1 MNLKDFEKIGIE
13 FNPNSK
19 SGYSKL
25 KSKHSGIMDL
35 HVEYKQN
42 KNKTSDLI
50 VKMWHETSDGL
61 KDPLVIMG
69 VNYHATKNEEV
80 YYLEWHDE
88 NMNYHTT
95 DEAEMKDFV
104 ENVWFPN
111 LINNQ
116 YHFDNWYD
124 DFKKYH
130 IRRRFKPQLLLSEQI
145 PTMNRKELLETHKYL
160 NDRYVQDQWTDDDE
174 LAWDLLVPRLLEKK

>member
-1 MNLKDFEKIGIE
+1 MSLKDFEKIGIE

-25 KSKHSGIMDL
+25 KSKHSAMMDL
-35 HVEYKQN
+35 HIEYRQN
-42 KNKTSDLI
+42 QNKTSDLI
-50 VKMWHETSDGL
+50 VKMWHETSDNL
-61 KDPLVIMG
+61 KDPLVVLG
-69 VNYHATKNEEV
+69 VNYHFNKQEEV
-80 YYLEWHDE
+80 YYLEYHDE
-88 NMNYHTT
+88 NMDYHTT

-124 DFKKYH
+124 DY
-130 IRRRFKPQLLLSEQI
+130 KPQLLLSEQI

-160 NDRYVQDQWTDDDE
+160 NDRYDTRDQWTDDE
-174 LAWDLLVPRLLEKK
+174 ALAWDLLVPRLLEKT

>member
-1 MNLKDFEKIGIE
+1 MPIMNLKDFEKIGIE

-25 KSKHSGIMDL
+25 KSKHSAMMDL
-35 HVEYKQN
+35 HIEYRQN
-42 KNKTSDLI
+42 QNKTSDLI
-50 VKMWHETSDGL
+50 VKMWHETSDNL
-61 KDPLVIMG
+61 KDPLVVLG
-69 VNYHATKNEEV
+69 VNYHFNKQEEV
-80 YYLEWHDE
+80 YYLEYHDE
-88 NMNYHTT
+88 NMDYHTT

-124 DFKKYH
+124 DY
-130 IRRRFKPQLLLSEQI
+130 KPQLLLSEQI

-160 NDRYVQDQWTDDDE
+160 NERYVQDQWTDDDG
-174 LAWDLLVPRLLEKK
+174 LAWDLLVPRLLEKT

>member
-1 MNLKDFEKIGIE
+1 MRKMMNLKDFEKIGIE

-25 KSKHSGIMDL
+25 KSKHSAMMDL
-35 HVEYKQN
+35 HIEYRQN
-42 KNKTSDLI
+42 QNKTSDLI
-50 VKMWHETSDGL
+50 VKMWHETSDNL
-61 KDPLVIMG
+61 KDPLVMLG
-69 VNYHATKNEEV
+69 VNYHFNKQEEV
-80 YYLEWHDE
+80 YYLEYHDE

-95 DEAEMKDFV
+95 DEKEMKDFV

-124 DFKKYH
+124 DSTTTAK
-130 IRRRFKPQLLLSEQI
+130 
-145 PTMNRKELLETHKYL
+145 
-160 NDRYVQDQWTDDDE
+160 
-174 LAWDLLVPRLLEKK
+174 